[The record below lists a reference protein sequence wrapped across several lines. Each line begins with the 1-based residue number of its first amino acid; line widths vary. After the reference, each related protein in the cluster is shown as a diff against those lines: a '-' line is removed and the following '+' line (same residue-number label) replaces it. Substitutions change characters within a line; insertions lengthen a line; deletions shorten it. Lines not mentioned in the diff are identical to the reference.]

1 MRWRTAGV
9 PSLLG
14 APTVDAGRRGVQ
26 WRTESLTAWTF
37 LAPTLLLLFLITVY
51 PLGYA
56 FYLSLTDTQL
66 GAAAHFVGLRNFI
79 RLPRTQIFSLTL
91 GNTIWYTIVAV
102 AALYPLLWSFG
113 ASVTDSQGRLT
124 LDSPAT
130 NAALDY
136 VRKLFAQM
144 EPTVLS
150 WDDSGNNKY
159 MLSGRGSYTIN
170 APSIYLK
177 AQHDKMAFAASVMH
191 SQPPAGVKGR
201 FYYADIHGWGIFK
214 FSKNVDLAK
223 RLLRSMYTDESQ
235 KLFLTLGEG
244 YDLPVLPHFDVN
256 PPYASDPQLKVEV
269 GFLRNAHLVA
279 YPAPPD
285 PRAEVAYQTYVIP
298 NMFARAVQGS
308 NKDAISFAMKAL
320 GDIGYS

>member
-1 MRWRTAGV
+1 M
-9 PSLLG
+9 
-14 APTVDAGRRGVQ
+14 
-26 WRTESLTAWTF
+26 
-37 LAPTLLLLFLITVY
+37 
-51 PLGYA
+51 
-56 FYLSLTDTQL
+56 
-66 GAAAHFVGLRNFI
+66 
-79 RLPRTQIFSLTL
+79 
-91 GNTIWYTIVAV
+91 AV
-102 AALYPLLWSFG
+102 APETAVLTPEHAR
-113 ASVTDSQGRLT
+113 ASETRSRN
-124 LDSPAT
+124 SP
-130 NAALDY
+130 
-136 VRKLFAQM
+136 
-144 EPTVLS
+144 
-150 WDDSGNNKY
+150 
-159 MLSGRGSYTIN
+159 YTIN

-285 PRAEVAYQTYVIP
+285 PRAEKAYQTYVIP
-298 NMFARAVQGS
+298 NMFARAVHGS